1 MKSPKAPDTSKQDA
15 ILAKQESE
23 AAATLEQKTQA
34 SKRKRKGRR
43 SLLYAGGDE
52 SGVTNQPLSE
62 TLGG

>member
-15 ILAKQESE
+15 ILAKQEAE
-23 AAATLEQKTQA
+23 EQSNLAQREEA

-52 SGVTNQPLSE
+52 SGVANKPLSE